1 VSHHQVIVM
10 TCHQNTLGLY
20 RQAGATELQLERSGQ
35 L

>member
-1 VSHHQVIVM
+1 M